1 LYDGFHLHKRV
12 EETSAYFK
20 PGRLKSPLVAD
31 TVAFPDE
38 MKT

>member
-1 LYDGFHLHKRV
+1 MMSFIYTKV

-20 PGRLKSPLVAD
+20 HGRLESPLVAD